1 MSLHVQFTTLLAMI
15 GTGIAIGASFDTY
28 AHIFNRSERHRLIVL
43 IADILF
49 WVVQALYVF
58 YTLLLVNNGEIRLYI
73 FLAIL
78 CGYAAYQA
86 LFQSMYV
93 RLLQKIIRIVVALYR
108 LIVRLFYYI
117 IVFPLRL
124 LYRFFVFLLIATCH
138 FVLSIGKILYKVIY
152 VCIRFLLQPFIF
164 IGRFIWRKTPLR
176 FQAAVGRFF
185 HMGKGFFVKVA
196 NTFRKKG

>member
-15 GTGIAIGASFDTY
+15 GTGIVIGASFDTY
-28 AHIFNRSERHRLIVL
+28 VHIFHRSERHRLIVW

-49 WVVQALYVF
+49 WIVQALYVF
-58 YTLLLVNNGEIRLYI
+58 YTLLLVNNGQIRLYI

-86 LFQSMYV
+86 LFQNMYV
-93 RLLQKIIRIVVALYR
+93 RLLQQIIRIVVTLY
-108 LIVRLFYYI
+108 LFLMRLFYYI

-152 VCIRFLLQPFIF
+152 VCIRFLLQPFIW
-164 IGRFIWRKTPLR
+164 IGHFIWRKTPLR
-176 FQAAVGRFF
+176 FQAALGRFF
-185 HMGKGFFVKVA
+185 HIGKGFLIKIT
-196 NTFRKKG
+196 NIFRKKG